1 MDNMGQLML
10 AAYIFHGVLENPP
23 IYERARQRVAGCWGQ
38 VEICY
43 EVVAYA
49 PFMEEMYQALSAKLD
64 VPGVIEYEVAKPF
77 GKWWAYWTG
86 EADVPSVEQCHA
98 HIAQLMEECFTM
110 QGRSEV
116 EQVKDAIS
124 DFFTGRQAS
133 GHEASSV

>member
-1 MDNMGQLML
+1 MDNMGQLTL
-10 AAYIFHGVLENPP
+10 AAYIFHGLLENP
-23 IYERARQRVAGCWGQ
+23 ILYERVRQRLEASWGQ

-49 PFMEEMYQALSAKLD
+49 TFMEEMYQALSAKLD

-77 GKWWAYWTG
+77 GKWWAQET
-86 EADVPSVEQCHA
+86 ADERMPRVMECHA

-124 DFFTGRQAS
+124 DFFKGR
-133 GHEASSV
+133 